1 MKRQMVQFGIIL
13 SSLLS
18 MQILQ
23 AQETKTSLSSYKSYN
38 NYDFIGGEK
47 IIFEDDFRSDKDGEF
62 PSHWDLQS
70 GQAVVNKVMDVP
82 AISII
87 EGNYGK
93 VFPRINTKQY
103 LPEAFTIELDHL
115 MQSVNKASGIV
126 LFLVN
131 AAGKEAT
138 LTINDNNINYTSQSK
153 NLSAQLPDDIRTK
166 KYLDKWNHIA
176 IAYRNNQ
183 MKVYLNQYRVLV
195 VPGIDFVAVS
205 LKIGGIGSQKSPI
218 LFTNI
223 KLAEGGGMNMLQKLT
238 TDGRIIIHGIR
249 FDFNKA
255 TIKPESM
262 GVINELVK
270 MMKENLNTKFE
281 IQGHTDSDGNDD
293 YNMKLSQQ
301 RADSV
306 KSILV
311 ELGIEESR
319 LSSKGYGE
327 SKPISDNNTQEGKAN
342 NRRVEFV
349 KI

>member
-1 MKRQMVQFGIIL
+1 
-13 SSLLS
+13 
-18 MQILQ
+18 
-23 AQETKTSLSSYKSYN
+23 
-38 NYDFIGGEK
+38 
-47 IIFEDDFRSDKDGEF
+47 
-62 PSHWDLQS
+62 
-70 GQAVVNKVMDVP
+70 
-82 AISII
+82 
-87 EGNYGK
+87 
-93 VFPRINTKQY
+93 
-103 LPEAFTIELDHL
+103 
-115 MQSVNKASGIV
+115 
-126 LFLVN
+126 
-131 AAGKEAT
+131 
-138 LTINDNNINYTSQSK
+138 
-153 NLSAQLPDDIRTK
+153 
-166 KYLDKWNHIA
+166 
-176 IAYRNNQ
+176 
-183 MKVYLNQYRVLV
+183 
-195 VPGIDFVAVS
+195 
-205 LKIGGIGSQKSPI
+205 
-218 LFTNI
+218 
-223 KLAEGGGMNMLQKLT
+223 MLQKLT

-281 IQGHTDSDGNDD
+281 IQGHTDSHGNDD